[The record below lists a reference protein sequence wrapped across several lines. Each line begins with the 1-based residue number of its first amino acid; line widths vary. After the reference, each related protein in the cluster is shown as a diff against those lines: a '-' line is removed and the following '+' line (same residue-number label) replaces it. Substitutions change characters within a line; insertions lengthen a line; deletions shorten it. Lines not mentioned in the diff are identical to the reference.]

1 MRPNDA
7 EPREDRAV
15 EDEEIEIVEIV
26 GLDEDAPPSSAH
38 EEAVEDD
45 PGAADEIELRF
56 DEEAAPEPEPSRPP
70 DEAERERILRLH
82 ADFEN
87 TRKRLERERDEAVR
101 NANATVVLRLL
112 AVVDNFERALQH
124 AGSGEESFRDGVFL
138 IYRQLMDELRKEG
151 LKAIDALGETFDPLV
166 HEAVATDPSPD
177 NPPNV
182 VVEELQRGYWFKDR
196 VLRPALVR
204 VSLGR
209 RDDDE
214 PDEAEA

>member
-1 MRPNDA
+1 MKPDDTA
-7 EPREDRAV
+7 PREDRAV

-26 GLDEDAPPSSAH
+26 GLDEDAPPSSARD
-38 EEAVEDD
+38 EAADED
-45 PGAADEIELRF
+45 PASADEIELTF
-56 DEEAAPEPEPSRPP
+56 DDDVAPRPEAAAPR
-70 DEAERERILRLH
+70 DETDRERLLRLH

-87 TRKRLERERDEAVR
+87 AKKRLERERAEVVR
-101 NANATVVLRLL
+101 HANAGVVFRLL

-124 AGSGEESFRDGVFL
+124 SGSGEESFRDGVFL
-138 IYRQLMDELRKEG
+138 IYRQMMDELRKEG
-151 LKAIDALGETFDPLV
+151 LKAIDALGEAFDPLV

-204 VSLGR
+204 VSLGG
-209 RDDDE
+209 RDDTE

>member
-1 MRPNDA
+1 MKPNDTP
-7 EPREDRAV
+7 PREDRAV

-26 GLDEDAPPSSAH
+26 GLDEDAPPSSAGDD
-38 EEAVEDD
+38 AAEDD
-45 PGAADEIELRF
+45 PGSADEIELTF
-56 DEEAAPEPEPSRPP
+56 DDDVASGVEAAVPP
-70 DEAERERILRLH
+70 DDAERERILRLH

-87 TRKRLERERDEAVR
+87 TKKRLERERDEAVR
-101 NANATVVLRLL
+101 HANAGVVLRLL

-124 AGSGEESFRDGVFL
+124 AGGGEESFRDGVFL
-138 IYRQLMDELRKEG
+138 IYRQMMDELRKEG

-166 HEAVATDPSPD
+166 HEAVATDPSPN

-204 VSLGR
+204 VSLGG
-209 RDDDE
+209 RDDIE
-214 PDEAEA
+214 PGEAEA